1 MSSGRRKRRK
11 TGKRRLYGIIAI
23 ILVLAFILTYFY
35 LHQSQPEAWARKAA
49 IVDHLS
55 FRNETA
61 NQTFVNA
68 SKNVLEKTGFV
79 VDYYGGEEVTVD
91 FYKGLLARGYGLI
104 VLRVHSALIGTTES
118 LGLFTSEHYDPAN
131 IPPAYHEDAYHKRLV
146 EAYFTEEERERG
158 ESYFAITPDFIEEY
172 GNFRDT
178 TVIMMGCDGLKYNK
192 TAEAFIKEGAK
203 VCIGWDGLVSM
214 PHTDYATTYLLQCLA
229 QENTVDIAVEDTMN
243 EVGAE
248 KMYFQDQGYNSRLK
262 YYPKDAGSYTFQ
274 LMVDDSSMDNLE
286 ANTFMLNARADQAT
300 VHWLQSF
307 VLEERKAKSVEELD
321 RV

>member
-1 MSSGRRKRRK
+1 MGSGRRKRKK
-11 TGKRRLYGIIAI
+11 TGKRLLYGIIAI
-23 ILVLAFILTYFY
+23 TFVLACILTYFY
-35 LHQSQPEAWARKAA
+35 LQQSHPEAWGRKAA

-68 SKNVLEKTGFV
+68 SKNVLEKAGFV

-91 FYKGLLARGYGLI
+91 FYKGLLTRGYSLI

-118 LGLFTSEHYDPAN
+118 LGLFTSEHYDPDN
-131 IPPAYHEDAYHKRLV
+131 IPPAYYEDAYHKRLV

-158 ESYFAITPDFIEEY
+158 ESYFAITPNFIEEY

-192 TAEAFIKEGAK
+192 TSEAFIEKGAK
-203 VCIGWDGLVSM
+203 VCIGWNGLVST
-214 PHTDYATTYLLQCLA
+214 PHTDYATTCLLQCLA
-229 QENTVDIAVEDTMN
+229 RENTVDKAVENTMN

-248 KMYFQDQGYNSRLK
+248 KTYFQDQGYKSVLK
-262 YYPKDAGSYTFQ
+262 YYPEDVGSYTIQ
-274 LMVDDSSMDNLE
+274 LILGISP
-286 ANTFMLNARADQAT
+286 
-300 VHWLQSF
+300 
-307 VLEERKAKSVEELD
+307 
-321 RV
+321 